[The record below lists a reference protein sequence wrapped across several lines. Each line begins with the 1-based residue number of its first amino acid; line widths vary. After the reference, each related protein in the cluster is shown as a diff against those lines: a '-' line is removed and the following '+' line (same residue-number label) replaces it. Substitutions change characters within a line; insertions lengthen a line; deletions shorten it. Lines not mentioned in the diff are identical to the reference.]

1 MVTWVDFR
9 DGYLEYL
16 ESEKEME
23 RYDNQGSS
31 RNALHLLTND
41 NNVES
46 GQELNPF
53 SSYAI
58 STAWTEFVSDCILPE
73 LACHKLTFCTWTFK
87 NLHGAPPTLTRA
99 RKRTLE
105 LIAAIDPLVRAYVI
119 VEERG
124 KENDRLHLHGLLLR
138 DITRDYSVALR
149 QAVSH
154 VWASEGYFQL
164 EEAKNPTGSSIY
176 VSKYIAKGQ
185 FDGDLAFWAKRD
197 ESHYQTK
204 MELRT

>member
-16 ESEKEME
+16 KSEKELE
-23 RYDNQGSS
+23 RYDAATS
-31 RNALHLLTND
+31 RATAIHLLTND
-41 NNVES
+41 RHSRGPE
-46 GQELNPF
+46 ELNPF
-53 SSYAI
+53 DFDTVK
-58 STAWTEFVSDCILPE
+58 TAWTEFISDCILPQ
-73 LACHKLTFCTWTFK
+73 LACHELTFCTWTFK

-149 QAVSH
+149 QAVGH
-154 VWASEGYFQL
+154 VWASEGYYKL
-164 EEAKNPTGSSIY
+164 EEAKNPEGSSHY

-185 FDGDLAFWAKRD
+185 FDGDLAFWARRD
-197 ESHYQTK
+197 ETHYQTVL
-204 MELRT
+204 EI